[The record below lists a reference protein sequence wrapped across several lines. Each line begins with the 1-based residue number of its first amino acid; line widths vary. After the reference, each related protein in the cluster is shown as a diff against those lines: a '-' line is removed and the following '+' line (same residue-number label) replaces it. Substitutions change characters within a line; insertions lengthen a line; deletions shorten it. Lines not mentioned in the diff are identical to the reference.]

1 MRNLLRTIECHS
13 LTVADVKSLDFTV
26 MRFLMKL
33 KLFKSANMEI
43 INDRLLHFK
52 FSNENDVIACCHNLL
67 WQFGNDFT

>member
-33 KLFKSANMEI
+33 FKLANMDI

-52 FSNENDVIACCHNLL
+52 FSHENSVSKLARCRNLL